1 MKSISSVVSSLG
13 PPLIGLIG
21 VAVGLVL
28 GNWLNQRSEQRK
40 AERDER
46 TRRRI
51 RGEQVASELIK
62 VCYETFD
69 AARVAETAEGES
81 EPLNERRD
89 TLTHELRTR
98 GHEIPDPGV
107 RKALADVVT
116 CFESFYAAVE
126 MGEGRPI
133 DIFLI
138 ARNTGVD
145 VLRAYLHDEP
155 MPDAGRVAN
164 IAAVIDAYWEDRI
177 QAEQQWRKEERQ
189 RRARQ
194 RERAN
199 QSQEGK
205 LDV

>member
-51 RGEQVASELIK
+51 RGE
-62 VCYETFD
+62 
-69 AARVAETAEGES
+69 
-81 EPLNERRD
+81 
-89 TLTHELRTR
+89 
-98 GHEIPDPGV
+98 
-107 RKALADVVT
+107 
-116 CFESFYAAVE
+116 
-126 MGEGRPI
+126 
-133 DIFLI
+133 
-138 ARNTGVD
+138 
-145 VLRAYLHDEP
+145 
-155 MPDAGRVAN
+155 RVAN